1 MMSDVNENKLKA
13 QQNYLDRSLAK
24 LLVVLAFTLIVIM
37 LCYAGFAFMSNNY
50 GLAIGIFAPGIL
62 FFILSSSIALL
73 LKARRK

>member
-37 LCYAGFAFMSNNY
+37 LCYAGFAFMSKNY
-50 GLAIGIFAPGIL
+50 GLAVGIFTPGIV
-62 FFILSSSIALL
+62 FFVLSTSVALL
-73 LKARRK
+73 LKRQKR